1 VLDLAAAHVSAQAEL
16 FDQASGRPLSTPAD
30 QTLQHR
36 PDRLSMAAH
45 RRLARRR
52 VDQHGSFYPI
62 LDEATAALDRA
73 GQFLSAHLAGAE
85 RVAA

>member
-1 VLDLAAAHVSAQAEL
+1 MGAGRFDRRNFLKAGAGAVVGGLLAWR
-16 FDQASGRPLSTPAD
+16 FWPWRRDPRPLSTPAD

-52 VDQHGSFYPI
+52 VDQHGSAVR
-62 LDEATAALDRA
+62 LKSHT
-73 GQFLSAHLAGAE
+73 
-85 RVAA
+85 

>member
-16 FDQASGRPLSTPAD
+16 FDQATWQPLSSPAD

-45 RRLARRR
+45 QRLARRR
-52 VDQHGSFYPI
+52 VDQQGSAVRLKSHTYLGVLPAEW
-62 LDEATAALDRA
+62 L
-73 GQFLSAHLAGAE
+73 GQ
-85 RVAA
+85 